1 MTLMTLGKTGIV
13 CDRNG
18 FGALPIQRVET
29 AKAIEILRRAL
40 DGGITY
46 FDTARLYSDSEEK
59 LGLAFAGMRD
69 KIFLATKTPAT
80 TPDAFWR
87 DLETSLT
94 KLKTDYIDVYQ
105 FHCAAKSFAP
115 DDGTGMYECMLEAK
129 KQGKIRHIGLTAHL
143 LGVARDCVES
153 GLYETLQYP
162 LSYLSSD
169 DEIAMVRRGTELGM
183 GLVAMKGL
191 AGGLITNAAA
201 ASAFLAQF
209 PGVLPIWGIQRD
221 KELDDFLGFVNH
233 PVSMT
238 PELALFIE
246 QDKKELVGEFC
257 RGCGYCMPCP
267 EGITIWQ
274 SARMSLMLRRA
285 PSAHWLTP
293 EIQEMM
299 KAVERCKHCGA
310 CAKKCPYGLNTPEL
324 LAKNYEDYKKVLSGE
339 IKTQ

>member
-29 AKAIEILRRAL
+29 TKAIEILRRAL

-162 LSYLSSD
+162 QSYLSSD
-169 DEIAMVRRGTELGM
+169 DEIAMVHRCTVLGM
-183 GLVAMKGL
+183 GLVAMKVL
-191 AGGLITNAAA
+191 AGG
-201 ASAFLAQF
+201 
-209 PGVLPIWGIQRD
+209 
-221 KELDDFLGFVNH
+221 
-233 PVSMT
+233 
-238 PELALFIE
+238 
-246 QDKKELVGEFC
+246 
-257 RGCGYCMPCP
+257 
-267 EGITIWQ
+267 
-274 SARMSLMLRRA
+274 
-285 PSAHWLTP
+285 
-293 EIQEMM
+293 
-299 KAVERCKHCGA
+299 
-310 CAKKCPYGLNTPEL
+310 
-324 LAKNYEDYKKVLSGE
+324 
-339 IKTQ
+339 